1 MTTMTQRIAAAIAAV
16 LIATSS
22 LTAVVTVP
30 PADNGP
36 AIAAS
41 VVAPELA

>member
-1 MTTMTQRIAAAIAAV
+1 MTTMTQRIAAAFAAV

-30 PADNGP
+30 PADD
-36 AIAAS
+36 AAPMATA
-41 VVAPELA
+41 VGAPELA

>member
-1 MTTMTQRIAAAIAAV
+1 MTTMTQRLAAAVVAV

-30 PADNGP
+30 PAESAP
-36 AIAAS
+36 ALAS
-41 VVAPELA
+41 LATPDLA

>member
-1 MTTMTQRIAAAIAAV
+1 MTDTTQRIAAALVAV

-30 PADNGP
+30 PADMGAP
-36 AIAAS
+36 VATAATT
-41 VVAPELA
+41 ELA

>member
-1 MTTMTQRIAAAIAAV
+1 MTGTTQRFAAAIAAI

-30 PADNGP
+30 PAHDGT
-36 AIAAS
+36 AIATA
-41 VVAPELA
+41 VGTPEIA